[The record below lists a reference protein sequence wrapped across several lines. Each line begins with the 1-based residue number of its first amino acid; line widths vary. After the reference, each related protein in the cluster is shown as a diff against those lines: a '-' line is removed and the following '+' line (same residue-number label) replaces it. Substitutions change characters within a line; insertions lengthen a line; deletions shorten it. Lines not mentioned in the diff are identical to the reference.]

1 MKIASAEQ
9 RLKELIDKI
18 NYHNK
23 RYYLDDKPEISD
35 NEFDLLLKE
44 LVNIEEQFPTLKTDT
59 SPSQKVGG
67 FVSTNFRKHK
77 HINKMYSLDN
87 VNNYEELLDFINRVK
102 KTIKEP
108 AYYLEPKFDGA
119 SISIT
124 YKDGQ
129 IDTAATRGDGETGE
143 QITENVKTI
152 KNIPLM
158 LNGKNIPKIIE
169 IRGEVIIPISQFK
182 KLNLIDEKKFSNP
195 RNAAA
200 GTLRQL
206 DSKITA
212 SRPLLFLPW
221 GIGHVEGLDVKNE
234 EKFIELILEWG
245 FTLLGDFE
253 KIITPKDIWR
263 NYNKILNQRD
273 QFDYEIDGL
282 VLKLNSYE
290 EQKKLGFTSKFPR
303 WAVALKF
310 PSSIEETVINDIT
323 YQIGRTGIIT
333 PVAEL
338 EEINISGVNVKR
350 ATLHNFDQLKKLNI
364 NIGDIVLV
372 ERAGDVIPKIKKV
385 SRKVNKKKLKPPKTC
400 LSCNKNLEFEGTY
413 LYCKNEDCHDQL
425 IQKLSYFVSKK
436 SFNIDGLGEKILINL
451 YKNNLIKKTSDIFKI
466 TVDDISKL
474 EGLGE
479 KSAKNIINEI
489 NTKKSVSLNNFI
501 NSLSIRNV
509 GETVSKILSENFQKI
524 QNLINVKVDDL
535 IKIEGLGP
543 EISENI
549 YNFFNTDENIANI
562 NSCLE
567 NGVKIIEN
575 EISKDGPLKNKK
587 ISITGSFED
596 LSRNQLINLI
606 EKNSG
611 KFVSTISKN
620 IDFVIVGKNPGNK
633 EIKAKKLKIN
643 CLDINSFREIIEN

>member
-44 LVNIEEQFPTLKTDT
+44 LVSIEEQFPTLKTNT

-102 KTIKEP
+102 KNVKEP

-158 LNGKNIPKIIE
+158 LNGNNIPKIIE

-221 GIGHVEGLDVKNE
+221 GIGHVEGLNIKNE
-234 EKFIELILEWG
+234 EKFIELIWEWG

-253 KIITPKDIWR
+253 KIITAKDIWR

-273 QFDYEIDGL
+273 QLDYEIDGL

-364 NIGDIVLV
+364 NIGDIVFV

-385 SRKVNKKKLKPPKTC
+385 SKKVNKKKIKTA
-400 LSCNKNLEFEGTY
+400 KNL
-413 LYCKNEDCHDQL
+413 
-425 IQKLSYFVSKK
+425 
-436 SFNIDGLGEKILINL
+436 
-451 YKNNLIKKTSDIFKI
+451 
-466 TVDDISKL
+466 
-474 EGLGE
+474 
-479 KSAKNIINEI
+479 
-489 NTKKSVSLNNFI
+489 
-501 NSLSIRNV
+501 SIM
-509 GETVSKILSENFQKI
+509 
-524 QNLINVKVDDL
+524 
-535 IKIEGLGP
+535 
-543 EISENI
+543 
-549 YNFFNTDENIANI
+549 
-562 NSCLE
+562 
-567 NGVKIIEN
+567 
-575 EISKDGPLKNKK
+575 
-587 ISITGSFED
+587 
-596 LSRNQLINLI
+596 
-606 EKNSG
+606 
-611 KFVSTISKN
+611 
-620 IDFVIVGKNPGNK
+620 
-633 EIKAKKLKIN
+633 
-643 CLDINSFREIIEN
+643 